1 MKHAISFA
9 SLIGLLALGFT
20 NAVMAQGAVKP
31 PQAAAFSFGDAKY
44 FHRYS
49 INDQH
54 EYTPAGQENLKA
66 WADMVTINV
75 YPKAKD
81 GDALAAVANNVLGT
95 YKAHKGVILN
105 TSSIPRTNSKPAE
118 HLVVAVLGRPEFLEA
133 VFARFKMHEGSG
145 IAVIY
150 SHRIYG
156 KGVGNGMSEWLKQN
170 GPATEKTLMQ
180 WDAAPKPL
188 GK

>member
-1 MKHAISFA
+1 MKHAISFVW
-9 SLIGLLALGFT
+9 LIGLLGLSAAGV
-20 NAVMAQGAVKP
+20 VMAQGAGRTQ
-31 PQAAAFSFGDAKY
+31 QAAAFSFGDAKY
-44 FHRYS
+44 FHRYT

-54 EYTPAGQENLKA
+54 EYTPAGQEDLKA

-81 GDALAAVANNVLGT
+81 GDALAATANSVLGT
-95 YKAHKGVILN
+95 YKAHKGVIVN
-105 TSSIPRTNSKPAE
+105 TNSIPRTNSKPAE
-118 HLVVAVLGRPEFLEA
+118 HLVVAVLGRPAFLEA
-133 VFARFKMHEGSG
+133 VFARFKMHEGTG

-156 KGVGNGMSEWLKQN
+156 KGVGDQMSEWLKQR
-170 GPATEKTLMQ
+170 GPATEKALLQ
-180 WDAAPKPL
+180 WNAVPKLP